1 MKDGV
6 GKRKDSLFPAFFF
19 LALNTAFSPAL
30 LQDRAVALAISAAS
44 ACERRREK
52 SFPCPSFSI
61 AKGGRRQL
69 GPDEKRY
76 GLPPS
81 LRRREGKNWDFHPLK
96 RKEAILESGPFFSCG
111 GTTASGPSCMC
122 PNCFLPLSL
131 DLPALFTQQTEQEKN
146 RQGEVFA
153 TCLVWVFLLSC
164 YTYVYSFAQVVS
176 PPRSFEAPFLYV
188 VPKSLFR

>member
-96 RKEAILESGPFFSCG
+96 RKEAILESGPFFFLRWDNSVRPKLHVPELFSSPLARSPCTVYPANG
-111 GTTASGPSCMC
+111 AGKKPSRGSFRNMPCMG
-122 PNCFLPLSL
+122 FS
-131 DLPALFTQQTEQEKN
+131 T
-146 RQGEVFA
+146 
-153 TCLVWVFLLSC
+153 FLLYLCILLRSS
-164 YTYVYSFAQVVS
+164 SFPS
-176 PPRSFEAPFLYV
+176 PFL
-188 VPKSLFR
+188 